1 MNKNENA
8 WGNFRAWIGP
18 FTVACLDTKPLSG
31 SEAQVDLVLI
41 QTLLLLICKSFNCYA
56 NQFLISIVSRS
67 TQTSLSYRGLVKYHR
82 TVKWSIDRD
91 KNSFLILPSLS
102 LFKSPARPLAPTTQ
116 HATTSTKSIHHSSLR
131 AVLRCSE

>member
-102 LFKSPARPLAPTTQ
+102 LFKSPARPLVPTTQ
-116 HATTSTKSIHHSSLR
+116 QRNNENTLIKNNLIKLAHATK
-131 AVLRCSE
+131 

>member
-67 TQTSLSYRGLVKYHR
+67 TQTSLSYRGLVKYHK
-82 TVKWSIDRD
+82 TTKWSIDRD
-91 KNSFLILPSLS
+91 KTWAASENTN
-102 LFKSPARPLAPTTQ
+102 KNADK
-116 HATTSTKSIHHSSLR
+116 TKTKQKFRDKRENI
-131 AVLRCSE
+131 

>member
-18 FTVACLDTKPLSG
+18 FTIACLDTKPLSG

-41 QTLLLLICKSFNCYA
+41 QTLLLLICKSFNCYV

-82 TVKWSIDRD
+82 TVQWSIEID

-102 LFKSPARPLAPTTQ
+102 LFQITCPPPRTNNATTQQRPLNL
-116 HATTSTKSIHHSSLR
+116 SITLP
-131 AVLRCSE
+131 